1 MTFSSICSNAALA
14 FLYMRGSAMMVAA
27 TTQPSHVCTTC
38 IPILWLKK
46 PPKGRLVLKILKRMY
61 PATVGGSTIGS
72 VSSPSQNALTLPFVF
87 MTSSAKAIPIKK
99 EKTDAT
105 IPVFN
110 VTQSGVK
117 SIVPIIHLP
126 KNDISQILTLP
137 HLSEGMR

>member
-1 MTFSSICSNAALA
+1 L
-14 FLYMRGSAMMVAA
+14 
-27 TTQPSHVCTTC
+27 P
-38 IPILWLKK
+38 KK

-87 MTSSAKAIPIKK
+87 MTSSAKAIPIKN
-99 EKTDAT
+99 EKTDAA

-110 VTQSGVK
+110 VIQSGVK
-117 SIVPIIHLP
+117 SIVPIIHFP

-137 HLSEGMR
+137 RLSEDMQ